1 MLVRAAVGLLVV
13 LLTGCS
19 PATRASSSPSVSATS
34 TPIIPPT
41 TAAGTATPSASLPA
55 DPGPPAARLA
65 AEGGDPITGQLGTYV
80 WHGEG
85 SDSPW
90 LTGAPTAV
98 GRGEPLSV
106 TFASPVDIVSWRA
119 RTVAA
124 GANGPEGATALAD
137 GTGAPRFDAPST
149 GAWTLEVHVV
159 FADDA
164 GDASYFWRLDV
175 R

>member
-1 MLVRAAVGLLVV
+1 MLVRVAFGSLLV
-13 LLTGCS
+13 LLAGCS
-19 PATRASSSPSVSATS
+19 PATLASSSPSVSVTPVQRATA
-34 TPIIPPT
+34 
-41 TAAGTATPSASLPA
+41 TALPTPSASQSAA
-55 DPGPPAARLA
+55 DSGPPPAQLA
-65 AEGGDPITGQLGTYV
+65 AEGGDPTSGQLGTYV

-90 LTGAPTAV
+90 LPGAPTAV

-106 TFASPVDIVSWRA
+106 TFASPVDIASWRA

-124 GANGPEGATALAD
+124 GADGPEDATTLAD
-137 GTGAPRFDAPST
+137 GTGTPAFDAPSP

-164 GDASYFWRLDV
+164 GDASYFWLLDV